1 MDVEYPDGLTI
12 GEESYRELFFTGK
25 PFLLYFSSPACGP
38 CFRLRPQ
45 LKRVVEHTKLPLVQI
60 NITEERVIFEQYDI
74 PGSPS
79 VLLIRDKRILKQWDG
94 HHGHSKY
101 KKDIEK
107 LL

>member
-1 MDVEYPDGLTI
+1 MAVEYPDGWTI

-45 LKRVVEHTKLPLVQI
+45 LKRLVKEIEIPLIEI
-60 NITEERVIFEQYDI
+60 NMIEESVIYEQYEVKGT
-74 PGSPS
+74 PA
-79 VLLIRDKRILKQWDG
+79 VLLIKGRQVLKTWLG
-94 HHGHSKY
+94 YNGRSKY
-101 KKDIEK
+101 IKDIEE